1 MKLVIYDCPGLALIY
16 TWISGFIDNWSE
28 IDELLYCFNALLVI
42 IKYSGSNWELVINVN
57 NRCQLADVALINA
70 ADVVSVLPG

>member
-42 IKYSGSNWELVINVN
+42 IKYSGSNCALVISVN
-57 NRCQLADVALINA
+57 KRWRFADVELINA